1 MNKKGIWLKENPQTI
16 KSLSDSNYKWI
27 NETGSDRKLL
37 KHYFNV
43 EHLPVYV
50 REGQENVEVWS
61 VYPPPQLHTGL

>member
-1 MNKKGIWLKENPQTI
+1 M
-16 KSLSDSNYKWI
+16 SLTDSYSYWVHN
-27 NETGSDRKLL
+27 TGSNRKLL

-61 VYPPPQLHTGL
+61 VYPPPQLHTGLERIF